1 MKKFVS
7 LFTEIIMVLVIL
19 CSSSLP
25 ALADEKWPVIE
36 DPKEVLTYINGVKS
50 NDVIEDYEI
59 SPDSH
64 HYRYW
69 GGGTVTGWEFPTLT
83 EGVDYEILSRGTDDI
98 EFKLLNGKDIV
109 PYINVLVDFEH
120 WPIRTNV
127 QDITAYTNTTRPGH
141 VTVTYTPASE
151 GFRLEYT
158 AEGSV
163 TGWEFPNMTEGKNY
177 EVIAQK
183 DNYIDIKLING
194 QDEIPYVNVLVDYS
208 NPKGNDNDK
217 DQAANENENSITADA
232 TNGEV
237 KTDNI
242 NSVIENTENDMDSTA
257 LIYVAAGVC
266 AVAAV
271 VVISIVVK
279 KHKKNA

>member
-1 MKKFVS
+1 MKKFIS
-7 LFTEIIMVLVIL
+7 LFTEILMVLAIL
-19 CSSSLP
+19 CSNALP

-50 NDVIEDYEI
+50 DDVIEDYEI
-59 SPDSH
+59 SPDSC

-127 QDITAYTNTTRPGH
+127 HDITAYTNTTRPGH

-163 TGWEFPNMTEGKNY
+163 TGWEFPNMTEGNNY

-208 NPKGNDNDK
+208 NPKGNDDSALSK
-217 DQAANENENSITADA
+217 DENSISAGS
-232 TNGEV
+232 TNGQD
-237 KTDNI
+237 KINNI
-242 NSVIENTENDMDSTA
+242 NAVVGISEKGMNSTA
-257 LIYVAAGVC
+257 LICVVAGIC